1 MKTEYLEEFL
11 DDATVGFVGSMSK
24 LFKSEG
30 IPLLRGKNIKPYAI
44 DYSDLKFIDS
54 DTHLKWKKS
63 SLAPGDVVLV
73 RVGIPGTC
81 CVIPENIGDINA
93 ASLVILKPNTDKLD
107 PYYLSAYLNSLHGRK
122 QIKSL
127 NVGSVQSVLN
137 VNIAKKIKIP
147 NHSLEEQK
155 KISRIL
161 NILNSK
167 IELNQK
173 MNETLEEIAKTLF
186 KSWFIDFDPVRAKAE
201 GRPSG
206 LSKEISDLF
215 PDSFEESELGEIPK
229 GWGLIKVED
238 IAKVTSGKA
247 PPQRE
252 ISKSDSS
259 PFTIFGGAGPIGF
272 CSKPLEF
279 NKPAIITG
287 RVGTLG
293 KVFFINEECWISDN
307 SILICDAGLYTSI
320 IFSILNLMDMSALNV
335 GSTQPLV
342 TGKDIKNINL
352 NKPPKIVLEKFTS
365 FFDLIKSKQST
376 LEREVYCLIKLR
388 DTLLPK
394 LISGELKITDAE
406 SLVEEVGI

>member
-1 MKTEYLEEFL
+1 MFISDIADINPETKTQFDDQEHINYLDTSNITKNFIGDFHSLVVGKDKIPSRAKRKVIDKDFVYSTVRPNNKHFGFLNDPPEDLVVSTGFVVIRVDPKKANPRFVYEYLTQDKFTAHMQNIGE
-11 DDATVGFVGSMSK
+11 DSTSTYPG
-24 LFKSEG
+24 
-30 IPLLRGKNIKPYAI
+30 IKPDDLSSIEI
-44 DYSDLKFIDS
+44 DLPSIKKQDFI
-54 DTHLKWKKS
+54 
-63 SLAPGDVVLV
+63 
-73 RVGIPGTC
+73 
-81 CVIPENIGDINA
+81 
-93 ASLVILKPNTDKLD
+93 
-107 PYYLSAYLNSLHGRK
+107 SAFATKIDN
-122 QIKSL
+122 
-127 NVGSVQSVLN
+127 
-137 VNIAKKIKIP
+137 KIK
-147 NHSLEEQK
+147 
-155 KISRIL
+155 
-161 NILNSK
+161 
-167 IELNQK
+167 LNQK
-173 MNETLEEIAKTLF
+173 MNKTLEEIAKSLF

-201 GRPSG
+201 ERPTG

-238 IAKVTSGKA
+238 VAKVTSGKA

-352 NKPPKIVLEKFTS
+352 IKPPKIVLEKFTS

-376 LEREVYCLIKLR
+376 LEREVDYLIKLR

>member
-1 MKTEYLEEFL
+1 MSSFVQKKWADICTLEY
-11 DDATVGFVGSMSK
+11 GK
-24 LFKSEG
+24 G
-30 IPLLRGKNIKPYAI
+30 IRDYKNEDN
-44 DYSDLKFIDS
+44 DYSVYGS
-54 DTHLKWKKS
+54 
-63 SLAPGDVVLV
+63 AG
-73 RVGIPGTC
+73 RVGTHSEFHLDKGVIVSRKGTLDVHYSDKPFF
-81 CVIPENIGDINA
+81 VIDTA
-93 ASLVILKPNTDKLD
+93 FFLKPKPELNAKWAYYALKNFDIKKLTSGSGV
-107 PYYLSAYLNSLHGRK
+107 PSLSRDEFYAEDLFL
-122 QIKSL
+122 
-127 NVGSVQSVLN
+127 
-137 VNIAKKIKIP
+137 P
-147 NHSLEEQK
+147 SLEYQNEVE
-155 KISRIL
+155 SIL
-161 NILNSK
+161 SNIDKK

-186 KSWFIDFDPVRAKAE
+186 KSCFIDFDPVRAKAE
-201 GRPSG
+201 GRPTG

-238 IAKVTSGKA
+238 VAKVTSGKA